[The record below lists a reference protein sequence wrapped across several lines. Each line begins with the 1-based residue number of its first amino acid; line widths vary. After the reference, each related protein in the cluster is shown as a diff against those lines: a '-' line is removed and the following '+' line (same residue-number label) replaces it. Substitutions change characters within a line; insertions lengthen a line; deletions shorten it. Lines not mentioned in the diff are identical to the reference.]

1 MIKKGIKVVIFGQT
15 NVATTIKYIS
25 ILVEELLAYD
35 TEIYFEKNLF
45 DSYRGEKNNRRFHT
59 FSGYHDLD
67 KTFDLFFSVGGDGTF
82 LRSITFVRDLNIP
95 MIGINTGT
103 LGFLATIQ
111 KENIGEAIKM
121 LFLKKYIIKERTL
134 ISVSTSDKNK
144 DLDEINFA
152 LNEISI
158 SRKNTPSMI
167 TVETYLDDEYLTTYW
182 SDGLII
188 STPTGSTGYSL
199 SCGGPIISPASKNIV
214 LTPIAPHSLSVRPLV
229 IPEETKVK
237 LKVGS
242 RTNEAI
248 LTLDSRITTISNT
261 TEIHIKK
268 CDFTI
273 KIISLN
279 DRTFIQTLREKLLW
293 GEDTRN

>member
-1 MIKKGIKVVIFGQT
+1 MKLIKVGIFGQT
-15 NVATTIKYIS
+15 NIKSTLKYID
-25 ILVEELLAYD
+25 ILVDELLTYD

-45 DSYRGEKNNRRFHT
+45 DGIKKDENIKFHT
-59 FSGYHDLD
+59 FNSYHDLD
-67 KTFDLFFSVGGDGTF
+67 DSFELFFSIGGDGTF
-82 LRSITFVRDLNIP
+82 LRSITFVRDLDIP
-95 MIGINTGT
+95 IIGINTGT

-111 KENIGEAIKM
+111 KEKIPEAIKM
-121 LFLKKYIIKERTL
+121 LFNKKYIIRERTL
-134 ISVSTSDKNK
+134 LSVHTNTDNE
-144 DLDEINFA
+144 DLEDINFA

-158 SRKNTPSMI
+158 SRKDTPSMI

-229 IPEETKVK
+229 IPEDTKVT

-248 LTLDSRITTISNT
+248 LTLDSRITTITNT
-261 TEIHIKK
+261 TRIYISK
-268 CDFTI
+268 CDFNI
-273 KIISLN
+273 KIIILDDQS
-279 DRTFIQTLREKLLW
+279 FIKTLREKLLW